1 MEELQDLRRRI
12 RSIRS
17 TKQITSAMSLVAS
30 TRLRRIETLL
40 EHARPYATTLQ
51 HIAQDIAARTPPWA
65 HPLLTPRQIQVPAY
79 LVLTSD
85 RGLAGGYNAEILR
98 SAVERMGGPRGGLVA
113 VVGKKGLDFFR
124 RRGYRLLQEHVY
136 LPDTPQEAIA
146 ERIARG
152 LLSEYVAG
160 RIDAVYLV
168 YARFLSRAS
177 YKTGILQLLPID
189 AAARTGGDDL
199 SIPYIYE
206 PSPEVVLDRLLPF
219 YLASTVYAAL
229 VEARASELAAR
240 TVAMNAATD
249 NAEELI
255 DRLTLDYNRARQAEI
270 TREISEIVTGAES
283 LR

>member
-270 TREISEIVTGAES
+270 TQEISEIVTGAES

>member
-1 MEELQDLRRRI
+1 MEELRDLRRRI

-65 HPLLTPRQIQVPAY
+65 HPLLAPRQIQVPVY

-98 SAVERMGGPRGGLVA
+98 SAVQRMGGPQGGLVA
-113 VVGKKGLDFFR
+113 VVGKKGRDFFR
-124 RRGYRLLQEHVY
+124 RRGYRLLQEHVF
-136 LPDTPQEAIA
+136 LPDTPQEATA

-168 YARFLSRAS
+168 YARFLSRTS

-189 AAARTGGDDL
+189 AAARTGGDDP

-229 VEARASELAAR
+229 VEARAGELAAR
-240 TVAMNAATD
+240 TVAMDAATD

-270 TREISEIVTGAES
+270 TQEISEIVTGAES